1 MDSIIGMHCFHYRYT
16 TNSDE
21 GGNLDLFCFYWESL
35 FLNENNTVLTALAR
49 IVDAY
54 HLVKLPARLVPF
66 FIGKTR
72 IIAFILAGCNF
83 PTRSVVKEFLYPLNA
98 DFLFMD

>member
-1 MDSIIGMHCFHYRYT
+1 MK
-16 TNSDE
+16 
-21 GGNLDLFCFYWESL
+21 
-35 FLNENNTVLTALAR
+35 ENNTVLTALVR

-54 HLVKLPARLVPF
+54 HLVKLPARLIPF

-72 IIAFILAGCNF
+72 IITLILAVCNF
-83 PTRSVVKEFLYPLNA
+83 PTRSVVKEFLYPFNA